1 MNVIKF
7 FKRSVSA
14 VKGFISDSRSWLTGV
29 GVSVI
34 SLSAFADVTAPN
46 PSTVI
51 TADMLSKI
59 STPILVTIGSIL
71 TAAFGILTL
80 KLVSTIGMGLVKSL
94 FSKAS
99 G

>member
-34 SLSAFADVTAPN
+34 SLSAFAVGTAPD

-51 TADMLSKI
+51 T
-59 STPILVTIGSIL
+59 
-71 TAAFGILTL
+71 
-80 KLVSTIGMGLVKSL
+80 
-94 FSKAS
+94 
-99 G
+99 